1 MMIADTAGIL
11 LAGGKSSRFGSNKAL
26 AAFQDRPLISHAS
39 ALLSSLFSETLLVTN
54 TPETY
59 DFLNWP
65 MTGDIFPGAGP
76 LAGIH
81 AALNKV
87 ASPQIFVIG
96 CDMPLVREGL
106 VRLLCQESEGWD
118 AVVPELANGLEP
130 LCAVY
135 SQRCLPIIDSNLKGG
150 NRKLYRLFEQI
161 RTRRIPEGT
170 LRQAD
175 PKLVS
180 FENINRLTDLET
192 LAVSLQPQ
200 PLNLS

>member
-26 AAFQDRPLISHAS
+26 ATFLGRPLISHAS
-39 ALLSSLFSETLLVTN
+39 ALLSSLFQETLLITN
-54 TPETY
+54 TPEAY
-59 DFLNWP
+59 NFLNWP

-87 ASPQIFVIG
+87 ASPKIFVIG
-96 CDMPLVREGL
+96 CDMPLVQESL

-118 AVVPELANGLEP
+118 AVVPDLDKGLEP

-135 SQRCLPIIDSNLKGG
+135 SQTCLPLIEKNLQEG

-161 RTRRIPEGT
+161 RTKRIPPET

-175 PKLVS
+175 PGLIS

-192 LAVSLQPQ
+192 ITGAVQP
-200 PLNLS
+200 